1 MINHDKDQFRAKV
14 AWFSA
19 SRRAAPKAFIDAAA
33 VARHRLTEPGETPDI
48 AIVDLYGADPSSEAA
63 KDAVAAGRRTGAN
76 AGLLIAAE
84 AAASAEDRLRCA
96 RLGETVFLRHSVEP
110 LIGAVRERLRL
121 ATLADEAGDRI
132 KSLIA
137 DGRTVTFSPSVPK
150 PPDLSVLIA
159 GRPSPIALA
168 ASNAVSA
175 ASKTALCVFS
185 AGQAMRALDHS
196 RFHGAVFIP
205 HDENDLLIA
214 LARALRRHRE
224 HRRLP
229 VVIIS
234 NDEELLDKR
243 AAKDGLDV
251 MTANRVGDELFRRL
265 EATTRRSSMAAGMR
279 AFLRSAEGNGG
290 PALAANARLFAQ
302 HAIRVLR
309 RADETGGAVSFI
321 ALSLSPKRDAAAGG
335 AARAAVDEALRTAA
349 RLVRAED
356 MIARLTTSTLVF
368 MLRGARQTD
377 AERVARRLE
386 GVIAGTQPRT
396 MADHSDVRAAAIE
409 RAPGVE
415 IERVIAALVAE
426 LRQRRVEAA
435 RTTA

>member
-1 MINHDKDQFRAKV
+1 MINHDKDQIRAKV
-14 AWFSA
+14 AWLSA
-19 SRRAAPKAFIDAAA
+19 SGRAAPQAFIDAAA
-33 VARHRLTEPGETPDI
+33 VARYRLTEPGETPDI
-48 AIVDLYGADPSSEAA
+48 AVVDLYGAGPSSEAA
-63 KDAVAAGRRTGAN
+63 KDAVAAGRRAGAN

-84 AAASAEDRLRCA
+84 TAASAEDRRRYT

-121 ATLADEAGDRI
+121 ASLADEAGDRI

-159 GRPSPIALA
+159 GRPSPVALA
-168 ASNAVSA
+168 ASNAISA

-229 VVIIS
+229 VIIVS
-234 NDEELLDKR
+234 TDEDLLDKR

-251 MTANRVGDELFRRL
+251 MAASRVGDELFRRL

-279 AFLRSAEGNGG
+279 SFLRSAEGNGG

-302 HAIRVLR
+302 HAVRVLR

-356 MIARLTTSTLVF
+356 MIARLTSTTLIF
-368 MLRGARQTD
+368 MLRGAREAD

-386 GVIAGTQPRT
+386 GVIAGTQPRAT
-396 MADHSDVRAAAIE
+396 IDHSEVRAAAIE

-426 LRQRRVEAA
+426 LRQRRAETA